1 MEHGS
6 TQLADWID
14 RKGYGQAEAARKL
27 GLHKSTLNKI
37 LKGTRLPGRQ
47 SAATIRDMAGVP
59 LDAWVPTAVGKRA
72 KRLAAKARNMQ
83 HFQGANA

>member
-14 RKGYGQAEAARKL
+14 RKDYSQAEAARKL

-47 SAATIRDMAGVP
+47 SATTIRDVAGVP
-59 LDAWVPTAVGKRA
+59 LDAWMPTAVVRRA
-72 KRLAAKARNMQ
+72 KRLAAKARSTQ
-83 HFQGANA
+83 HWQAANA